1 MTTAALMRTKLFGQ
15 GSATAGLATSSAG
28 PHTTEA
34 LRQATDR
41 LLKEQASAELSVG
54 LYRQKL
60 VEAQAAVKRLEEA
73 YVVQHQTNA
82 KLQGEMLWGP
92 PGRCEQP
99 WQNVQR
105 PDRDAGQQI

>member
-1 MTTAALMRTKLFGQ
+1 MTTAAALRTKLFGQ
-15 GSATAGLATSSAG
+15 GSATAGLATASAG

-73 YVVQHQTNA
+73 YVVQHKTNA
-82 KLQGEMLWGP
+82 KLQGEATRRMSADMTVRP
-92 PGRCEQP
+92 PGGA
-99 WQNVQR
+99 
-105 PDRDAGQQI
+105 AGRRF